1 MIRCALILLTAAVL
15 HAQQPV
21 EGTGAPAAAGKRL
34 SVNSS
39 YLLGWSSVISQD
51 IILPLRRKP
60 LSQDSQ
66 VVLNRVVNVFVSL
79 FVLFWGVWYV
89 LPGPVYFYLNI
100 TATPFLAGA
109 FSAFIGGL
117 FWSRASVF
125 GAYYALTG
133 GAVGSMAYFFKIPVA
148 YAGMS
153 AFGLAAAGMILGSLL
168 VAPDCYQEEF
178 VDPDYANPEKC
189 FKVSVPLRQ

>member
-100 TATPFLAGA
+100 TATLFLAGA

-117 FWSRASVF
+117 EPRQCLW
-125 GAYYALTG
+125 
-133 GAVGSMAYFFKIPVA
+133 
-148 YAGMS
+148 
-153 AFGLAAAGMILGSLL
+153 SLL
-168 VAPDCYQEEF
+168 RTDWRGRGIDGVLLQ
-178 VDPDYANPEKC
+178 NT
-189 FKVSVPLRQ
+189 SRLRGDERFWIGGRRNDSGLIAGRT